1 MIDINEK
8 ISALYDGELKE
19 SEIDDLIEIINEDKD
34 LQKKLSSYNLIEYAS
49 NYNIK
54 KSEFINTKKIQ
65 IKDILFNKV
74 WVSNALTA
82 AATVLLT
89 LTVTNNYD
97 FSRLDENIESSNKIN
112 SAINSIEA
120 QNIIKRSEEYLTD
133 HIMRV
138 LNDPNYMSS
147 QENIDLRNVGFN
159 YSNIGTNSYSK
170 GSENVQLRIE
180 KNDFGL
186 RKVRYWKHGNKMIYL
201 IPIKKER
208 VVTLYG
214 NISISSALNIA
225 ESLNN

>member
-19 SEIDDLIEIINEDKD
+19 SEIDDLLEIINEDKD
-34 LQKKLSSYNLIEYAS
+34 LQKKLSIYNLIEYAS

-54 KSEFINTKKIQ
+54 KTEYIKTKKIH

-120 QNIIKRSEEYLTD
+120 QSIIKRSEEYLTD

-138 LNDPNYMSS
+138 LNDPSYMNSK
-147 QENIDLRNVGFN
+147 ENIDLRNVGFN

-170 GSENVQLRIE
+170 GNENVQLRIE

-186 RKVRYWKHGNKMIYL
+186 KKVRYWKHGNQMIYL

>member
-8 ISALYDGELKE
+8 ISALYDGELKD
-19 SEIDDLIEIINEDKD
+19 SEIDDLIKIINEDKD
-34 LQKKLSSYNLIEYAS
+34 LQKRLSFYNLIEFAS

-54 KSEFINTKKIQ
+54 ETEHINTKKIR
-65 IKDILFNKV
+65 IKDFLFNKI
-74 WVSNALTA
+74 WFSNTITA

-89 LTVTNNYD
+89 LTVTNNND
-97 FSRLDENIESSNKIN
+97 FSRLDENIDSSNKIT
-112 SAINSIEA
+112 SAINSVEA

-138 LNDPNYMSS
+138 LNDPSYMNS
-147 QENIDLRNVGFN
+147 QENVDLRNVGFN
-159 YSNIGTNSYSK
+159 YNKIGTNSYSK
-170 GSENVQLRIE
+170 GNENVQLRIE

-186 RKVRYWKHGNKMIYL
+186 KKVRYWKHGNKMIYL
-201 IPIKKER
+201 IPIKRER
-208 VVTLYG
+208 VLTLYG

>member
-8 ISALYDGELKE
+8 ISALYDGELKD
-19 SEIDDLIEIINEDKD
+19 SEIDDLIKIINEDKD
-34 LQKKLSSYNLIEYAS
+34 LQKKLSFYNLIEFAS

-54 KSEFINTKKIQ
+54 ETEHINTKKIR
-65 IKDILFNKV
+65 IKDFLFNKI
-74 WVSNALTA
+74 WFSNTITA

-89 LTVTNNYD
+89 LTVTNNND
-97 FSRLDENIESSNKIN
+97 FSRLDENIDSSNKIT
-112 SAINSIEA
+112 SAINSVEA

-138 LNDPNYMSS
+138 LNDPSYMNS
-147 QENIDLRNVGFN
+147 QENVDLRNVGFN
-159 YSNIGTNSYSK
+159 YNKIGTNSYSK
-170 GSENVQLRIE
+170 GNENVQLRIE

-186 RKVRYWKHGNKMIYL
+186 KKVRYWKHGNKMIYL
-201 IPIKKER
+201 IPIKRER
-208 VVTLYG
+208 VLTLYG

>member
-8 ISALYDGELKE
+8 ISAFYDGELKE
-19 SEIDDLIEIINEDKD
+19 SEINDLIEIINENKD
-34 LQKKLSSYNLIEYAS
+34 LQKKLSFYNLIEYAS

-54 KSEFINTKKIQ
+54 KTKYLNTKKIH

-74 WVSNALTA
+74 WISNALTA

-138 LNDPNYMSS
+138 LNDPSYMNS

-159 YSNIGTNSYSK
+159 YSNMGSNIYSK
-170 GSENVQLRIE
+170 GNENVQLRIE
-180 KNDFGL
+180 KNEFGL
-186 RKVRYWKHGNKMIYL
+186 KKIRYWKHSNKMIYL
-201 IPIKKER
+201 IPIKNER

>member
-8 ISALYDGELKE
+8 ISALYDGELKD
-19 SEIDDLIEIINEDKD
+19 SEIDDLIKIINEDKD
-34 LQKKLSSYNLIEYAS
+34 LQKKLSFYNLIEFAS

-54 KSEFINTKKIQ
+54 ETEYINTKKIR
-65 IKDILFNKV
+65 IKDFLFNKI
-74 WVSNALTA
+74 WFSNTITA

-89 LTVTNNYD
+89 LTVTNNND
-97 FSRLDENIESSNKIN
+97 FSRLDENIDSSNKIT
-112 SAINSIEA
+112 SAINSVEA

-138 LNDPNYMSS
+138 LNDPSYMNS
-147 QENIDLRNVGFN
+147 QENVDLRNVGFN
-159 YSNIGTNSYSK
+159 YNKIGTNSYSK
-170 GSENVQLRIE
+170 GNENVQLRIE

-186 RKVRYWKHGNKMIYL
+186 KKVRYWKHGNKMIYL
-201 IPIKKER
+201 IPIKRER
-208 VVTLYG
+208 VLTLYG

>member
-8 ISALYDGELKE
+8 ISALYDGELKD
-19 SEIDDLIEIINEDKD
+19 SEIDDLIKIINEDKD
-34 LQKKLSSYNLIEYAS
+34 LQKKLSFYNLIEFAS

-54 KSEFINTKKIQ
+54 ETEHINTKKIR
-65 IKDILFNKV
+65 IKDFLFNKI
-74 WVSNALTA
+74 WFSNTITA

-89 LTVTNNYD
+89 LTVTNNND
-97 FSRLDENIESSNKIN
+97 FSRLDENIDSSNKIT

-138 LNDPNYMSS
+138 LNDPSYMNS
-147 QENIDLRNVGFN
+147 QENVDLRNVGFN
-159 YSNIGTNSYSK
+159 YNKIGTNSYSK

-186 RKVRYWKHGNKMIYL
+186 KKVRYWKHGNKMIYL
-201 IPIKKER
+201 IPIKGER
-208 VVTLYG
+208 LVTLYG

>member
-8 ISALYDGELKE
+8 ISALYDGELKD
-19 SEIDDLIEIINEDKD
+19 SEIDDLIKIINEDKD
-34 LQKKLSSYNLIEYAS
+34 LQKKLSFYNLIEFAS

-54 KSEFINTKKIQ
+54 ETEHINTKKIR
-65 IKDILFNKV
+65 IKDFLFNKI
-74 WVSNALTA
+74 WFSNTITA

-89 LTVTNNYD
+89 LTVTNNND
-97 FSRLDENIESSNKIN
+97 FSRLDENIDSSNKIT
-112 SAINSIEA
+112 SAINSVEA

-138 LNDPNYMSS
+138 LNDPSYMNS
-147 QENIDLRNVGFN
+147 QENVDLRNVGFN
-159 YSNIGTNSYSK
+159 YNKIGTNSYSK

-186 RKVRYWKHGNKMIYL
+186 KKVRYWKHGNKMIYL
-201 IPIKKER
+201 IPIKRER
-208 VVTLYG
+208 VLTLYG

>member
-8 ISALYDGELKE
+8 ISALYDGELKD
-19 SEIDDLIEIINEDKD
+19 SEIDDLIKIINEDKD
-34 LQKKLSSYNLIEYAS
+34 LQKKLSFYNLIEFAS
-49 NYNIK
+49 NYNVK
-54 KSEFINTKKIQ
+54 ETEYINTKKIR
-65 IKDILFNKV
+65 IKDFLFNKI
-74 WVSNALTA
+74 WFSNIITA

-89 LTVTNNYD
+89 LTVTNNND
-97 FSRLDENIESSNKIN
+97 FSRLDENIDSSNKIT

-138 LNDPNYMSS
+138 LNDPSYMNS
-147 QENIDLRNVGFN
+147 QENVDLRNVGFN
-159 YSNIGTNSYSK
+159 YNKIGTNSYSK
-170 GSENVQLRIE
+170 GNENVQLRIE

-186 RKVRYWKHGNKMIYL
+186 KKVRYWKHGNKMIYL

>member
-8 ISALYDGELKE
+8 ISALYDGELKD
-19 SEIDDLIEIINEDKD
+19 SEIDDLIKIINEDKD
-34 LQKKLSSYNLIEYAS
+34 LQKKLSFYNLIEFAS

-54 KSEFINTKKIQ
+54 ETEYINTKKIR
-65 IKDILFNKV
+65 IKDFLFNKI
-74 WVSNALTA
+74 WFSNTITA

-89 LTVTNNYD
+89 LTVTNNND
-97 FSRLDENIESSNKIN
+97 FSRLDENIDSSNKIT

-138 LNDPNYMSS
+138 LNDPSYMNS
-147 QENIDLRNVGFN
+147 QENVDLRNVGFN
-159 YSNIGTNSYSK
+159 YKKIGTNSYSK
-170 GSENVQLRIE
+170 GNENVQLRIE

-186 RKVRYWKHGNKMIYL
+186 KKVRYWKHGNKMIYL
-201 IPIKKER
+201 IPIKRER

>member
-8 ISALYDGELKE
+8 ISALYDGELKD
-19 SEIDDLIEIINEDKD
+19 SEIDDLIKIINEDKD
-34 LQKKLSSYNLIEYAS
+34 LQKRLSFYNLIEFAS

-54 KSEFINTKKIQ
+54 ETEYINTKKIR
-65 IKDILFNKV
+65 IKDFLFNKI
-74 WVSNALTA
+74 WFSNTITA

-89 LTVTNNYD
+89 LTVTNNND
-97 FSRLDENIESSNKIN
+97 FSRLDENIESSNKIT

-138 LNDPNYMSS
+138 LNDPSYMNS
-147 QENIDLRNVGFN
+147 QENVDLRNVGFN
-159 YSNIGTNSYSK
+159 YNKIGTNSYSK

-186 RKVRYWKHGNKMIYL
+186 KKVRYWKHGNKMIYL

>member
-34 LQKKLSSYNLIEYAS
+34 LQKKLSFFNLIEYAS

-54 KSEFINTKKIQ
+54 KSEFINTKKIH

-74 WVSNALTA
+74 WVSNVVTA

-138 LNDPNYMSS
+138 LNDPSYMNS
-147 QENIDLRNVGFN
+147 QENVDLRNVGFN
-159 YSNIGTNSYSK
+159 YNKIGTNSYSK
-170 GSENVQLRIE
+170 GNENVQLRIE

-186 RKVRYWKHGNKMIYL
+186 KKVRYWKHGNKMIYL
-201 IPIKKER
+201 IPIKRER
-208 VVTLYG
+208 VLTLYG

>member
-8 ISALYDGELKE
+8 ISALYDGELKD
-19 SEIDDLIEIINEDKD
+19 SEIDDLIKIINEDKD
-34 LQKKLSSYNLIEYAS
+34 LQKKLSFYNLIEFAS

-54 KSEFINTKKIQ
+54 ETEYINTKKIR
-65 IKDILFNKV
+65 IKDFLFNKI
-74 WVSNALTA
+74 WFSNTITA

-89 LTVTNNYD
+89 LTVTNNND
-97 FSRLDENIESSNKIN
+97 FSRLDENIDSSNKIT

-138 LNDPNYMSS
+138 LNDPSYMNS
-147 QENIDLRNVGFN
+147 QENVDLRNVGFN
-159 YSNIGTNSYSK
+159 YNKIGTNSYSK

-186 RKVRYWKHGNKMIYL
+186 KKVRYWKHGNKMIYL
-201 IPIKKER
+201 IPIKRER

>member
-19 SEIDDLIEIINEDKD
+19 SEIDDLIKIINEDKD
-34 LQKKLSSYNLIEYAS
+34 LQKKLSFYNLIEFAS

-54 KSEFINTKKIQ
+54 ETEHINTKKIR
-65 IKDILFNKV
+65 IKDFLFNKI
-74 WVSNALTA
+74 WFSNIITA

-89 LTVTNNYD
+89 LTVTNNND
-97 FSRLDENIESSNKIN
+97 FSRLDENIDSSNKIT

-138 LNDPNYMSS
+138 LNDPSYMNS
-147 QENIDLRNVGFN
+147 QENVDLRNVGFN
-159 YSNIGTNSYSK
+159 YNKIGTNSYSK
-170 GSENVQLRIE
+170 GNENVQLRIE

-186 RKVRYWKHGNKMIYL
+186 KKVRYWKHGNKMIYL
-201 IPIKKER
+201 IPIKRER
-208 VVTLYG
+208 VLTLYG

>member
-8 ISALYDGELKE
+8 ISALYDGELKD
-19 SEIDDLIEIINEDKD
+19 SEIDDLIKIINEDKD
-34 LQKKLSSYNLIEYAS
+34 LQKKLSFYNLIEFAS

-54 KSEFINTKKIQ
+54 ETEHINTKKIR
-65 IKDILFNKV
+65 IKDFLFNKI
-74 WVSNALTA
+74 WFSNTITA

-89 LTVTNNYD
+89 LTVTNNND
-97 FSRLDENIESSNKIN
+97 FSRLDENIDSSNKIT

-138 LNDPNYMSS
+138 LNDPSYMNS
-147 QENIDLRNVGFN
+147 QENVDLRNVGFN
-159 YSNIGTNSYSK
+159 YNKIGTNSYSK
-170 GSENVQLRIE
+170 GNENVQLRIE

-186 RKVRYWKHGNKMIYL
+186 KKVRYWKHGNKMIYL

-208 VVTLYG
+208 VLTLYG

>member
-8 ISALYDGELKE
+8 ISALYDGELKD
-19 SEIDDLIEIINEDKD
+19 SEIDDLIKIINEDKD
-34 LQKKLSSYNLIEYAS
+34 LQKKLSFFNLIEYAS

-54 KSEFINTKKIQ
+54 KTKYINTKKVH

-82 AATVLLT
+82 AATVILT

-138 LNDPNYMSS
+138 LNDPSYMNS
-147 QENIDLRNVGFN
+147 QENVDLRNVVVYVYINLYTKVKIKTGRRVKQLPFARMSLVF
-159 YSNIGTNSYSK
+159 YI
-170 GSENVQLRIE
+170 EHILRIIIDDVQHMILFHNNQLAYTRLNSVLTLMTLIE
-180 KNDFGL
+180 K
-186 RKVRYWKHGNKMIYL
+186 
-201 IPIKKER
+201 
-208 VVTLYG
+208 
-214 NISISSALNIA
+214 
-225 ESLNN
+225 

>member
-8 ISALYDGELKE
+8 ISALYDGELKD
-19 SEIDDLIEIINEDKD
+19 SEIDDLIKIINEDKD
-34 LQKKLSSYNLIEYAS
+34 LQKKLSFYNLIEFAS

-54 KSEFINTKKIQ
+54 ETEYINTKKIR
-65 IKDILFNKV
+65 IKDFLFNKI
-74 WVSNALTA
+74 WFSNTITA
-82 AATVLLT
+82 AATVLIT
-89 LTVTNNYD
+89 LTVTNNND
-97 FSRLDENIESSNKIN
+97 FSRLDENVDSSNKII

-138 LNDPNYMSS
+138 LNDPSYMNS
-147 QENIDLRNVGFN
+147 QENVDLRNVGFN
-159 YSNIGTNSYSK
+159 YNKIGTNSYSK
-170 GSENVQLRIE
+170 GNENVQLRIE

-186 RKVRYWKHGNKMIYL
+186 KKVRYWKHGNKMIYL
-201 IPIKKER
+201 IPIKRER